1 MWDGTQQGQGL
12 AGLAMRLLEREPPR
26 GPVLAPG
33 AYLPGSLVRCVA
45 ALARPERT
53 SDPAALASLCL
64 KYAYAYVYPDRAG
77 EEISLAEITR
87 LCGCFVRRRGGCLA
101 LEGQDALRRLL
112 LHHGFAL
119 QMLLDLPKT
128 VHLLTAL
135 LKSAPLVRQGTSFLG
150 FDLGAG
156 TGILLLGQY
165 LLARRLG
172 QETLSLWGVEH
183 LPHVA
188 ARADTLLAGLGVG
201 RVLAGDAT
209 TSAIYNNLP
218 QGEVACLSNETLPSR
233 GRRLYKEPFARINAA
248 LFGALGSRLGDTVFL
263 PGAVWV
269 VDGGGRSGLRLA
281 PENAFAGD
289 ATGKPARLF
298 YMADVELAGR
308 RFPADKVGEAYADLL
323 APPWRAALGRR
334 W

>member
-1 MWDGTQQGQGL
+1 MWDVTEQGLGL
-12 AGLAMRLLEREPPR
+12 AGLALRLLQREPPR
-26 GPVLAPG
+26 EPVLAPE

-45 ALARPERT
+45 ALGRPERT
-53 SDPAALASLCL
+53 PDPAALASLCL
-64 KYAYAYVYPDRAG
+64 KYAYAYVYPERAG
-77 EEISLAEITR
+77 EDVSLAEITR

-135 LKSAPLVRQGTSFLG
+135 LESAPLVHPGASFLG

-172 QETLSLWGVEH
+172 HAAPCLRGVEH

-188 ARADTLLAGLGVG
+188 ARADALLAHLGVA

-218 QGEVACLSNETLPSR
+218 QGDVACLTNETLPSR
-233 GRRLYKEPFARINAA
+233 GRRLYKEPFARIHAA
-248 LFGALGSRLGDTVFL
+248 LFGAMGARLDGTVFL

-269 VDGGGRSGLRLA
+269 VDEGGRSWLRLA

-289 ATGKPARLF
+289 EADKPARL
-298 YMADVELAGR
+298 YRMADVELAGR
-308 RFPADKVGEAYADLL
+308 RFPADRVGEAYADLL
-323 APPWRAALGRR
+323 VPPWSATLGRR